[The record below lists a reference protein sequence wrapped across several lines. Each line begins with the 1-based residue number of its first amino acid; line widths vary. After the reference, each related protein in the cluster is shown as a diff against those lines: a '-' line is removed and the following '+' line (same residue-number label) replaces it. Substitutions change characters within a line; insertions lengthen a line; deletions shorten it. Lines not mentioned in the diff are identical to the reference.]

1 MTIDELYY
9 KEDLSVR
16 SYNICRFSKEAFFWF
31 KFTEVPQIEIKTDH
45 EFHKQYYQSLCW

>member
-16 SYNICRFSKEAFFWF
+16 SYNICRFNGLDSIDKLKE
-31 KFTEVPQIEIKTDH
+31 
-45 EFHKQYYQSLCW
+45 YQ